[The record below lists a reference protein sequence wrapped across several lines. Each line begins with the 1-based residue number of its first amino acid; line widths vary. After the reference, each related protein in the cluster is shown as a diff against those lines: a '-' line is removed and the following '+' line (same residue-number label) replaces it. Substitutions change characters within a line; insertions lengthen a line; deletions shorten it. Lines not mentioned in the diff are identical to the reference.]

1 MYDASNRRHVAD
13 AAKAAKA
20 AEQERLNIVRGI
32 MSLKAGRAYIHDELV
47 SCHVFATSFTTDA
60 LQMAFSEGERNRG
73 LRLLNDVTLVDPEGY
88 VDMMREANE
97 RQLAA
102 DRRQQQSADA
112 DNSAHREAGDGAD
125 PTGDEAEPGF
135 FDPIEESNR
144 LLNEATRPT
153 GGRA

>member
-20 AEQERLNIVRGI
+20 VEQERLNIVRGI

-47 SCHVFATSFTTDA
+47 ACHVFATSFTTDA

-73 LRLLNDVTLVDPEGY
+73 LRLLNDVTLADPEGY

-102 DRRQQQSADA
+102 DRRRNQHSEPTEPGPAEDPGDA
-112 DNSAHREAGDGAD
+112 SDD
-125 PTGDEAEPGF
+125 PAEPGF
-135 FDPIEESNR
+135 FDPIEESIR
-144 LLNEATRPT
+144 LLDEATRPT

>member
-32 MSLKAGRAYIHDELV
+32 MSLKAGRAYVHDELAA
-47 SCHVFATSFTTDA
+47 CHVFATSFTTDA

-73 LRLLNDVTLVDPEGY
+73 LRLLNDVILADPEGY

-97 RQLAA
+97 RQLTA
-102 DRRQQQSADA
+102 DRRQQQSGDA
-112 DNSAHREAGDGAD
+112 DNSAHREADGPDPAEGD
-125 PTGDEAEPGF
+125 AEPGF

-144 LLNEATRPT
+144 LFDEARSTR
-153 GGRA
+153 GRT